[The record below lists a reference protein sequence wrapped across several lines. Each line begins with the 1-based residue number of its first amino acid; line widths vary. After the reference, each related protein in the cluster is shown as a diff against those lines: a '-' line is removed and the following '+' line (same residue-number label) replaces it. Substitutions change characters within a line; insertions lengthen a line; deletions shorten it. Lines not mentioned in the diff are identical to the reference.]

1 MDGIGWFTKSLGSGE
16 DGLAVT
22 AWRSA
27 WLEGRTGVALPI
39 LVHPWLG
46 GLNASPRVRTFGV
59 RSLGSI
65 CVLQVRVGD
74 AWLSISKRRPLADG
88 GTRDGAMD
96 GGTNTGCLSSF
107 CELVRRLFIC
117 MS

>member
-39 LVHPWLG
+39 LGSSLAWRLERFA
-46 GLNASPRVRTFGV
+46 ASADVWGPKPRIDLRFT
-59 RSLGSI
+59 ST
-65 CVLQVRVGD
+65 C
-74 AWLSISKRRPLADG
+74 W
-88 GTRDGAMD
+88 
-96 GGTNTGCLSSF
+96 
-107 CELVRRLFIC
+107 RRLVVD
-117 MS
+117 